1 MEKHCVARPLKRVP
15 AIFLLVPLESKRR
28 CRARARAR
36 GRRIATRC
44 TTVNHHH
51 PTPVARRHRKG
62 CGRVCELCGPL
73 VRARQPMTFP
83 SKFLV
88 VFLSF
93 FFHLSSLV
101 ALFSPLLQGQQRRR
115 PCRVSRPCLS
125 VISFYSLLMVPFS
138 DDNGF
143 VLLLLQSDRRSVVF
157 RTLTLGI
164 MSSSQARGSSVLQ
177 HRSPF
182 VRACLLS

>member
-62 CGRVCELCGPL
+62 CGRVCGPPGKSPTADDFSQQVFGRFSFLLFSFEFACGTL
-73 VRARQPMTFP
+73 FP
-83 SKFLV
+83 SATGTATATTV
-88 VFLSF
+88 PRVQ
-93 FFHLSSLV
+93 
-101 ALFSPLLQGQQRRR
+101 ALLERDKLLF
-115 PCRVSRPCLS
+115 
-125 VISFYSLLMVPFS
+125 II
-138 DDNGF
+138 NG
-143 VLLLLQSDRRSVVF
+143 S
-157 RTLTLGI
+157 I
-164 MSSSQARGSSVLQ
+164 
-177 HRSPF
+177 
-182 VRACLLS
+182 